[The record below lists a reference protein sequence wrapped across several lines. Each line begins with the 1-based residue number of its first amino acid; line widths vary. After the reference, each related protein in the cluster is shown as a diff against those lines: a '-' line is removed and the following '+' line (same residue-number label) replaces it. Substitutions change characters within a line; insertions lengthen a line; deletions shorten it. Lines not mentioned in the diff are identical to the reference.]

1 MSGWHLSFRATRNQ
15 ICGCRFQKYFAK
27 LARIMDMS
35 GSKKLEKRLCLDSF
49 QNGRIFTSLPFTQF
63 TFFPQGLDSPPHLP
77 LASPPHAGVAKRINL
92 VNCVRHGDKQLDGDM
107 VNWSWIEMAKQDLY
121 CKIIQPRWSVTS
133 QWSTLTT
140 GSASYRAPSTSC
152 RWSCSP
158 WSGTSAGPSLPA
170 ETLTNISLPQVCRA
184 GHLFH
189 RAVSGAGG
197 PGCWRQ
203 HNGAGK
209 ELDL

>member
-1 MSGWHLSFRATRNQ
+1 MGEFSHHYLSYSSLSFLKVW
-15 ICGCRFQKYFAK
+15 IHPH
-27 LARIMDMS
+27 
-35 GSKKLEKRLCLDSF
+35 
-49 QNGRIFTSLPFTQF
+49 IFPWL
-63 TFFPQGLDSPPHLP
+63 LP
-77 LASPPHAGVAKRINL
+77 LMQASLNGSIWSTVSVTVINNL
-92 VNCVRHGDKQLDGDM
+92 M
-107 VNWSWIEMAKQDLY
+107 VTWSWIEMAKQGLN

-158 WSGTSAGPSLPA
+158 WSGTSAGPSLAA
-170 ETLTNISLPQVCRA
+170 ETLTNLPFPQVCRA

-197 PGCWRQ
+197 LGWWWQ

-209 ELDL
+209 ELDLRHGQHHSGQLAKLAQQPWVQPDHRGGHGSKSLSNCAEEKSLVHKASYPFPF